1 MGLMNVLYSMLWRQ
15 ATRVAMGISSMCNTQ
30 ALLGVHVLLIVLDLY
45 VVDVY
50 IHTYT
55 YIYIRMYVR
64 TNVS

>member
-1 MGLMNVLYSMLWRQ
+1 M
-15 ATRVAMGISSMCNTQ
+15 AMGISSMCNTQ